1 MHKFTS
7 MSGGEPAHRQRIR
20 IGLTGLGFV
29 FLLVMIGA
37 AITSWGSTDR
47 DPVNEAVIANIDAP
61 PTDPLAEIGAAPG
74 ESSAS
79 TNAIANAA
87 NATAA
92 GEAAAQR

>member
-1 MHKFTS
+1 

-20 IGLTGLGFV
+20 IGLTGLGVV

-37 AITSWGSTDR
+37 AITRWGA
-47 DPVNEAVIANIDAP
+47 DPVETPNEVAANLTKA

-79 TNAIANAA
+79 SNAIANAS
-87 NATAA
+87 NATANA
-92 GEAAAQR
+92 VAAQQ

>member
-1 MHKFTS
+1 

-20 IGLTGLGFV
+20 IGLTGLAVV

-37 AITSWGSTDR
+37 AITGWGA
-47 DPVNEAVIANIDAP
+47 DPVDSVNTLLANESDE

-79 TNAIANAA
+79 SNDSNSASNA
-87 NATAA
+87 
-92 GEAAAQR
+92 Q

>member
-1 MHKFTS
+1 

-37 AITSWGSTDR
+37 AITRWGATESDL
-47 DPVNEAVIANIDAP
+47 VNEAIIANVDAP

-79 TNAIANAA
+79 TNAIANASDEIA
-87 NATAA
+87 NATNKP
-92 GEAAAQR
+92 